1 MGCLSIQLV
10 EFNLIP
16 CFQQGASTWP
26 FLVPETESSLEQFLW
41 RIIWGL
47 FQVRGMDIGQY
58 GMRLGTRGIQTPYI
72 DSEPSPMFSAPIPH
86 SSQSVPSASPPWAL
100 LGSYEEN
107 HLVCVSLLSRHLG
120 FSLFYSP
127 TSTTSHSLVFHFLK
141 MWNCFLSWAITLSCP
156 DGSYRRAYR

>member
-41 RIIWGL
+41 RIISGL
-47 FQVRGMDIGQY
+47 FQVWGMDIGQY

-100 LGSYEEN
+100 LGFYEEN

-120 FSLFYSP
+120 FSLFSYINYLSFTGFP
-127 TSTTSHSLVFHFLK
+127 FFKNVKLFLVLSHYLV
-141 MWNCFLSWAITLSCP
+141 LSWWIL
-156 DGSYRRAYR
+156 